1 MKLKK
6 MISLITTVIL
16 GVATPIMY
24 YESNKNI
31 YDITAIAADDTEQT
45 YNSWQEAY
53 RTTLGDYRLSESFKN
68 EDERFEIYD
77 INSDGTP
84 ELFISSGEYHYADL
98 YIYTFDNGKLIEFD
112 NIIGAGGSAYVVPSK
127 NYVYFRGGNQGISWT
142 VVYEF
147 DGIELTR
154 VATLEDTTVAISADY
169 YGYKFNDQKITKD
182 QYDSYIAKYTS
193 GSISGIGRAQ
203 SFEDL
208 YCKVGDIYYDYYFT
222 YYEAYSVVYDSTAT
236 EISIRNTVNGL
247 PVTGIGSYLLSG
259 TSVKTLN
266 IPANIESFYYYGLN
280 GEALTVINVDSANPY
295 YASKDGVMYNKDMTE
310 LVKFP
315 IARDASNYTFP
326 QSVTEVGRYSFA
338 WCTGT
343 KNIVIPETIDTINEG
358 AFYSCPNLSSITI
371 MNPECD
377 IYDYWNDGDGITIC
391 NTYDDTTEKGNYLGV
406 IRGYDNSTAQEY
418 ADNFGRTFISL
429 GSFIKY
435 GDCNND
441 GYVNIADAVMLQKY
455 LLGSGT
461 LTNWKNA
468 DLCKDDCIDVF
479 DMVLMRKLLIENN

>member
-31 YDITAIAADDTEQT
+31 YDITAIAADGIEKT
-45 YNSWQEAY
+45 YNTWQEAY
-53 RTTLGDYRLSESFKN
+53 RTALDDFMMSESFKY
-68 EDERFEIYD
+68 EDERFELSD
-77 INSDGTP
+77 VNSDGTP

-193 GSISGIGRAQ
+193 GSISGIGRAH
-203 SFEDL
+203 SFDDL
-208 YCKVGDIYYDYYFT
+208 SCKVGDVYYNYYFD
-222 YYEAYSVVYDSTAT
+222 YYEASSVAYYSDST
-236 EISIRNTVNGL
+236 EISISNSVNGL
-247 PVTGIGSYLLSG
+247 PVRIIDAYFLNSSC
-259 TSVKTLN
+259 VEILN
-266 IPANIESFYYYGLN
+266 IPTNITAYYPT
-280 GEALTVINVDSANPY
+280 AFDCDTLTTINV
-295 YASKDGVMYNKDMTE
+295 ASSHKYFTSMDGIMYSKDMTK
-310 LVKFP
+310 LMKYPPAKDVS
-315 IARDASNYTFP
+315 DYTLP
-326 QSVTEVGRYSFA
+326 QSTTVIGKYAFA
-338 WCTGT
+338 WCQGL
-343 KNIVIPETIDTINEG
+343 KKIDIPETVDTIQEF
-358 AFYSCPNLSSITI
+358 AFCECPNLSSITI
-371 MNPECD
+371 MNPQCD
-377 IYDYWNDGDGITIC
+377 IYDYWSSGNGVTIC
-391 NTYDDTTEKGNYLGV
+391 NTYNSRVEKANYLGV
-406 IRGYDNSTAQEY
+406 IRGYDNSTAQKY

-429 GSFIKY
+429 GSVIKA

-441 GYVNIADAVMLQKY
+441 GDVTIADAVMLQKY
-455 LLGSGT
+455 LLGSGS

-468 DLCKDDCIDVF
+468 DLCKDDRIDVF